1 MDQRLGLFIIF
12 FFSLLLVIL
21 FSGILSSPN
30 YPGMYDNDIDYW
42 VHIVGPSS
50 TRLVFIFQAVDLE
63 YQKDCLYDFVEVSPQ
78 LGTYLNLKITRDL
91 FISSK

>member
-1 MDQRLGLFIIF
+1 
-12 FFSLLLVIL
+12 
-21 FSGILSSPN
+21 
-30 YPGMYDNDIDYW
+30 MYDNDIDYW

-91 FISSK
+91 FISSKWTKWYLIWISDLISFKENEFSDY